1 MSSRKQQREEMWQEW
16 LDEEVCDY
24 FSNLAANLNNE
35 GVSSQEE
42 FFIRE
47 DIYTATELAKI
58 KKSL

>member
-47 DIYTATELAKI
+47 DIYTATELAEI